1 MIFQKFV
8 LYLCHCNCIQIYTKY
23 ITMSKADIIPTLTR
37 TYSLREWN
45 AIPQG
50 NIGNSFFIKDNSGKD
65 VCILIFPGKFDPNW
79 VDLITATPELKIVAE
94 ICLRLLEDNKA
105 SKNNRLLEMVREVVR
120 RVK

>member
-1 MIFQKFV
+1 
-8 LYLCHCNCIQIYTKY
+8 
-23 ITMSKADIIPTLTR
+23 MSKADIIPTLTR

-50 NIGNSFFIKDNSGKD
+50 NVGNSFFIKDNSGKD
-65 VCILIFPGKFDPNW
+65 VCILVFPRKFDPNW
-79 VDLITATPELKIVAE
+79 VDLITTTPELKIVAE